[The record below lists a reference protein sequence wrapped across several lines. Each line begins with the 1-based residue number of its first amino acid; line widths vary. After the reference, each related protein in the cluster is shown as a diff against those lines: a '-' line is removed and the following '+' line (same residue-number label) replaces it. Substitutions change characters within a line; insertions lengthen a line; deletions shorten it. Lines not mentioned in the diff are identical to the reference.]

1 MAVST
6 RTFVAITSTGCAAL
20 VVLLLLEYDAA
31 AAVAKLVA
39 STAFLATAV
48 QVGALRSA
56 YGRAVLTG
64 LLLSWCGDA
73 FLIDKSQQAFLL
85 GLGAFL
91 LAHVAYIAAFIVK
104 GISLRWV
111 AVAALPVAL
120 SAIIASM
127 WLAPHVAPY
136 LAISVRTYTVVIS
149 LMVIA
154 AIGTR
159 GRGGSLLIVT
169 GALLFFLSDLS
180 VAALRLTQTGV
191 PTYVW
196 GLPLYY
202 AGQTLLALSTSQ
214 SRSH

>member
-1 MAVST
+1 MLST

-20 VVLLLLEYDAA
+20 VVLLLLDYDAA
-31 AAVAKLVA
+31 AAAAKLVA

-56 YGRAVLTG
+56 YGRAVLMG

-73 FLIDKSQQAFLL
+73 FLIDESQQAFLL

-91 LAHVAYIAAFIVK
+91 LAHVAYVAAFILK
-104 GISLRWV
+104 GISLRWLS
-111 AVAALPVAL
+111 VAALPVTL
-120 SAIIASM
+120 IAVVVSM

-136 LAISVRTYTVVIS
+136 LVTPVRTYTVVIS
-149 LMVIA
+149 LMVVA

-159 GRGGSLLIVT
+159 GRGASPLIVA

-180 VAALRLTQTGV
+180 VAALRLIQTGV